1 MRFVPFS
8 AIFVLLFTVLLPAQK
23 FRTLDYLK
31 SISGLKTLSGQHN
44 REPNATPA
52 KWTDQIYNVT
62 GKYPALWSGDFLFQA
77 DNIRD
82 RWTMIY
88 EAKKQ
93 WENGSI
99 INIMFHT
106 CPPLQA
112 EPCEWNG
119 GVLSKLTDA
128 QWTELITEG
137 TQLNRNWKK
146 RLDDISVYLQYL
158 KDNNV
163 EVMFRPLHEMGQG
176 AFWWGGRPGP
186 NGTRRLF
193 QITHDYLT
201 DVKGLDNLIWIW
213 DVQDMTLD
221 YADYNPGDKYWDI
234 LAIDI
239 YGDGYNKKYYD
250 YLLKVAGNKL
260 IAIGECDK
268 LPTPQLL
275 AEQPR
280 YVFFMAWAEMVFS
293 KNSIQDINTLYSS
306 ANVINRDKMPDLRMK
321 CAFNTDPLRLP
332 GIIEAENFDKCGAG
346 SSYYDSDAVNTKG
359 AYRTGEGVDIET
371 CVNGGYDISDIKK
384 GEWLAYT
391 VNFDSSGVYAISS
404 EVSASDTGKSFHIEI
419 DGKNISGSIKVP
431 KTGGEQN
438 WQTVTVNSTLIIS
451 GKKALIVYMDS
462 DDFNLNSIKFTL
474 INRPPAV
481 TITSP
486 LAGSKIEYP
495 VDLNITVSAA
505 DPDGSVSKV
514 EYYSGIEKIGESG
527 INPFGYKWMNAPYGF
542 CSLSAVATDNGGI
555 SVASSPVDFE
565 IVRPQTPFYSQPY
578 NIPGKIEAENY
589 DLGGEGVAYHDLTPG
604 NKFNVYRFE
613 DADIEV
619 CTDDR
624 GGYSLG
630 DFLNGEWIEYTVN
643 ITKTDIYDLEIRVAS
658 LMTGTAVSF
667 EMGGVPITGVI
678 TIPNTG
684 GWQNWQTIVKKG
696 IPLTEGKN
704 VLRINCHVQCPNI
717 NYFTFVSSTTGVE
730 AAKTGGPK
738 EFCLH
743 QNYPNPFNP
752 STVIRFDLPEAGF
765 VTCKIFD
772 ALGREAAI
780 LINGFEKAGYHS
792 LEFNGNNL
800 PSGLY
805 FCKIQAGNNTAVKK
819 MLLVK

>member
-1 MRFVPFS
+1 MRFVSITCVF
-8 AIFVLLFTVLLPAQK
+8 FLLLTVCAPAQK

-31 SISGLKTLSGQHN
+31 SISGVKTLSGQHN
-44 REPNATPA
+44 REPNSEPA
-52 KWTDQIYNVT
+52 KWTNQIYNVT

-77 DNIRD
+77 DNIQN

-93 WENGSI
+93 WESGSI

-106 CPPLQA
+106 CPPLQP

-137 TQLNRNWKK
+137 SQLNRNWKK

-158 KDNNV
+158 KDNGV

-201 DVKGLDNLIWIW
+201 NVKNLDNLIWVW

-221 YADYNPGDKYWDI
+221 FADYNPGDKYWDI
-234 LAIDI
+234 MAIDI
-239 YGDGYNKKYYD
+239 YGEGYNKKYYD
-250 YLLKVAGNKL
+250 YMLKIAGNKL

-293 KNSIQDINTLYSS
+293 KNSIADIQTLYSN
-306 ANVINRDKMPDLRMK
+306 ANVVNRDKLPDLRMK
-321 CAFNTDPLRLP
+321 CSFDANPVKLP
-332 GIIEAENFDKCGAG
+332 GLIEAENFDKCGAG
-346 SSYYDSDAVNTKG
+346 SSYYDSDAVNSLG

-371 CVNGGYDISDIKK
+371 CSKGGYDVADIKK

-391 VNFDSSGVYAISS
+391 VDFDSSGAYSISA
-404 EVSASDTGKSFHIEI
+404 ETASADSGKSFHMEI
-419 DGKNISGSIKVP
+419 DGKNISGEVKVP
-431 KTGGEQN
+431 KTGGAQI
-438 WQTVTVNSTLIIS
+438 WQTVTVNSPLILK

-462 DDFNLNSIKFTL
+462 DGFSLNNIRFTL
-474 INRPPAV
+474 VNKPPVVA
-481 TITSP
+481 ITSP
-486 LAGSKIEYP
+486 ANGEKFEYP
-495 VDLNITVSAA
+495 VDLPISVNTS
-505 DPDGSVSKV
+505 DPDGSIKKV
-514 EYYSGIEKIGESG
+514 EYFAGIEKIGENS
-527 INPFGYKWMNAPYGF
+527 INPFAYKWINAPYGF
-542 CSLSAVATDNGGI
+542 SSLSAIATDNNGI
-555 SVASSPVDFE
+555 AVASAPVDIE
-565 IVRPQTPFYSQPY
+565 ILRPQTPFYTQPY

-589 DLGGEGVAYHDLTPG
+589 DLGGEGIAYHDLTTG

-619 CTDDR
+619 CTDER

-630 DFLNGEWIEYTVN
+630 DFLTGEWIEYTVN
-643 ITKTDIYDLEIRVAS
+643 ITKTDTYDLEIRVAT
-658 LMTGTAVSF
+658 LMTGTSISF
-667 EMGGVPITGVI
+667 EMGGVPITGAI
-678 TIPNTG
+678 IIPNTG
-684 GWQNWQTIVKKG
+684 GWQNWQTITKKG

-704 VLRINCHVQCPNI
+704 VLRINSHVQCPNI
-717 NYFTFVSSTTGVE
+717 NYFTFVSSATGVNSGN
-730 AAKTGGPK
+730 AGLPK
-738 EFCLH
+738 EFFVH

-752 STVIRFDLPEAGF
+752 ATSINFDLPDAGH
-765 VTCKIFD
+765 VTCKIYD
-772 ALGREAAI
+772 ALGREVAT
-780 LINGFEKAGYHS
+780 LMNRYENAGYHS
-792 LEFNGNNL
+792 LDFDAKNL
-800 PSGLY
+800 SSGLY
-805 FCKIQAGNNTAVKK
+805 FYKIQSGKHSSVKK
-819 MLLVK
+819 MILVK